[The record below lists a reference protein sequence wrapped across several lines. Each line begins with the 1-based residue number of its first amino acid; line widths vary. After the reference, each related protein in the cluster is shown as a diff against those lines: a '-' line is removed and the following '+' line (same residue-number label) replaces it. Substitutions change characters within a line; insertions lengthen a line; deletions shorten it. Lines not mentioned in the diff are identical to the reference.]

1 MGATCSNKK
10 PCKHKL
16 VNNNV
21 KTNNDDYTVP
31 LRYKI

>member
-1 MGATCSNKK
+1 MGVSCSNKK

-16 VNNNV
+16 ANNNV